1 MHTLSSGSSHL
12 PGRQDH
18 LVEVGSSL
26 EDIEAVPH
34 GRDLLYDEEVKQVA
48 AKTGTDY
55 LVKAGNVKP
64 LLPTYCFQIL
74 VPQLELDD
82 LPLPV
87 MEATVQDGLP
97 LGTDH
102 I

>member
-1 MHTLSSGSSHL
+1 MSTYHNLCSPADGL
-12 PGRQDH
+12 
-18 LVEVGSSL
+18 
-26 EDIEAVPH
+26 
-34 GRDLLYDEEVKQVA
+34 DLLYDEEVKQVA

>member
-1 MHTLSSGSSHL
+1 MLSSGSSHL
-12 PGRQDH
+12 PGWQDH

-34 GRDLLYDEEVKQVA
+34 GLDLLYDGQ
-48 AKTGTDY
+48 GSGC
-55 LVKAGNVKP
+55 LNWNKAGNVKP